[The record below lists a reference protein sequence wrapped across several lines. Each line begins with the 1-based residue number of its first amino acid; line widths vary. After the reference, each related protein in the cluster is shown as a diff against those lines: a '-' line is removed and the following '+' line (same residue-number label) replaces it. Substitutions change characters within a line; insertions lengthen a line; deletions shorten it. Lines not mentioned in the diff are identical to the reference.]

1 MLVLAMAVVTPII
14 LYYGRKGWFSID
26 EAQWISDSPHLDL
39 GGALSP
45 HVGHL
50 VFIPRLVY
58 KLMLETVGIDYA
70 AYRILTVAAILLCTA
85 LFFTW
90 ARRRLPDFVALA
102 FSVPILLFAYDPLH
116 LIAGNGFTVMLALA
130 FGIAALLFWDRDD
143 RPGDIGTFAF
153 LILGGLT
160 YTVAL
165 PFSVGVALASVLDRR
180 WNRLWVGVVPI
191 VLYLAWRVLGDVG
204 ATDTAAGGGDLL
216 NILLLPA
223 WSFGGISGVLGS
235 WSGLSYDF
243 VLSGIMPPGTGI
255 GPALGLIAVLALGLR
270 IAVRGAST
278 KLLTVMAVALAL
290 FAAQTIAVG
299 GIERYP
305 EMPRYMYPGL
315 IVVFLVVVEATSGF
329 RWARSAFI
337 ALWLI
342 TIVSLMTSFSLLRD
356 QSETREWKAE
366 QTRVEVTAVSLLGQT
381 PKPPP
386 VTRQPRR
393 MLTDD
398 FDPVTGDDYGTLGY
412 DPSTLKDRPPEIGNA
427 VDRFLFNSLKLGF
440 QPVTEPFSRAE
451 CRPMIAN
458 GGRYRM
464 WLPRKGAVVISKR
477 DAKVWIGRFGTGR
490 QLKVGKVG
498 PNSPQLLKL
507 RYDGEPTPWFLKSK
521 TPGVSVCPID

>member
-1 MLVLAMAVVTPII
+1 MALASGFI
-14 LYYGRKGWFSID
+14 LYYGRDGWFSID
-26 EAQWISDSPHLDL
+26 EAQWISDSPQLDL

-58 KLMLETVGIDYA
+58 KLMLETVGIEYI
-70 AYRILTVAAILLCTA
+70 AYRILTVLAILLCTA

-102 FSVPILLFAYDPLH
+102 FSLPILLFAYDPLH
-116 LIAGNGFTVMLALA
+116 LIAGNGFTVMLALS
-130 FGIAALLFWDRDD
+130 FGIAALLAWDRED
-143 RPGDIGTFAF
+143 RTGDIWTFAF
-153 LILGGLT
+153 LVLGGLT

-165 PFSVGVALASVLDRR
+165 PFSVAIAFAAVLDRR
-180 WNRLWVGVVPI
+180 RDRLWVGAVPI
-191 VLYLAWRVLGDVG
+191 VLYLAWRTLGDVG

-223 WSFGGISGVLGS
+223 WSFGGISGVLAS

-243 VLSGIMPPGTGI
+243 IRSGTMQPGTGI
-255 GPALGLIAVLALGLR
+255 GPALAVVAIAALGWRIATRGAGTKLWTVIAVA
-270 IAVRGAST
+270 I
-278 KLLTVMAVALAL
+278 AL

-315 IVVFLVVVEATSGF
+315 IVVFLVVVEAASGF
-329 RWARSAFI
+329 RWSRAAFI
-337 ALWLI
+337 GLWLI
-342 TIVSLMTSFSLLRD
+342 TVISLMTSFSLLRD
-356 QSETREWKAE
+356 QSEVREWKAT
-366 QTRVEVTAVSLLGQT
+366 QTRVEVTAVGLLDQT
-381 PKPPP
+381 PNPPP
-386 VTRQPRR
+386 VIRQRRR

-398 FDPVTGDDYGTLGY
+398 FNPVTGSAYGALGY
-412 DPSTLKDRPPEIGNA
+412 DPATLKDRDPDIGNA
-427 VDRFLFNSLKLGF
+427 VDRFLFNALKIGF
-440 QPVTEPFSRAE
+440 QPVTKPFSRAD
-451 CRPMIAN
+451 CRPLEAI

-464 WLPRKGAVVISKR
+464 WVPRGGAVVIGKQ

-490 QLKVGKVG
+490 KLRAGRVG

-507 RYDGEPTPWFLKSK
+507 RYDGEPTPWFLKSNA
-521 TPGVSVCPID
+521 PGVSVCPID